1 MTFIELGG
9 FKDLIKEKP
18 KKAEDF
24 GKTKIDL
31 EVLEE
36 RGIGKAANL
45 DQKYHDLP
53 CYSASMIKEYIKNP
67 AILSKWKL
75 GENKDRPDS
84 VALKFGT
91 IIHRLV
97 LDDEKSGT
105 YDSILSPAE
114 LKVKNKVLEGL
125 LKNKLAMKI
134 LKDYKCKEKIYIW
147 EEDLGTEKVFCKAK
161 IDLFTKNGFLID
173 LKTCG
178 VLEDIKYHIDKYR
191 YDISMA
197 FYKRALEKAGED
209 VKGVALIAVEK
220 SIPYGCHIFELDEEY
235 LKRGREGGDYKKKHF
250 IGWEKA
256 LWEMHLSPRRRFQ
269 SEITKL
275 KPGG

>member
-1 MTFIELGG
+1 MELSG

-18 KKAEDF
+18 KKAEAF

-31 EVLEE
+31 EFLEE
-36 RGIGKAANL
+36 RGVGKAANL

-53 CYSASMIKEYIKNP
+53 CYSASMIKEYIKNSSM
-67 AILSKWKL
+67 LSKWKL
-75 GENKDRPDS
+75 GLKQDQPES
-84 VALKFGT
+84 AALKFGT

-97 LDDEKSGT
+97 LDEEKIDA

-114 LKVKNKVLEGL
+114 LRVKNKVLEGI
-125 LKNKLAMKI
+125 LKNKIAMKI
-134 LKDYKCKEKIYIW
+134 LKDFKFKEKIFIW

-161 IDLFTKNGFLID
+161 IDLFTKNNFLID

-178 VLEDIKYHIDKYR
+178 MLEDIKYHIDKYR
-191 YDISMA
+191 YDVSMA

-220 SIPYGCHIFELDEEY
+220 SNPYQCHIFELDDGY
-235 LKRGREGGDYKKKHF
+235 LVRGREGGDYKKKHF
-250 IGWEKA
+250 MGWEKA
-256 LWEMHLSPRRRFQ
+256 LWEMHLSPRRRFL
-269 SEITKL
+269 SSITKL
-275 KPGG
+275 TPGG